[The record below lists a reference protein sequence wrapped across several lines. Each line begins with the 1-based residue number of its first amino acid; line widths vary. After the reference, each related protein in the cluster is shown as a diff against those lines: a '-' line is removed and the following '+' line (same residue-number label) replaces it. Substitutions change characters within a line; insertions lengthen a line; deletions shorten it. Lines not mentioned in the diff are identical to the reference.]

1 MPQVHCNPILLY
13 DGVCGL
19 CNRAVQFVLKRDRE
33 DRFRFAS
40 LQSNFA
46 AEILRRHGASPQQL
60 DTVYVLLD
68 RGEPGERLLAR
79 SDAAIFVLQTVGGIW
94 RVMNAV
100 LRVLPRWLRD
110 SGYNLIARNRY
121 QIFGKY
127 ATCPLPQ
134 EQDRHK
140 FLDS

>member
-1 MPQVHCNPILLY
+1 MPQVHFNPILFY

-19 CNRAVQFVLKRDRE
+19 CNRAVQFVLKRDGE

-46 AEILRRHGASPQQL
+46 AEVLRRHGASPQQL

-68 RGEPGERLLAR
+68 RGEPGERLLVR
-79 SDAAIFVLQTVGGIW
+79 SNAAIFVLQTVGLIW
-94 RVMNAV
+94 RVMGA
-100 LRVLPRWLRD
+100 LLHALPRWLRD
-110 SGYNLIARNRY
+110 PGYNLIARNRY

>member
-1 MPQVHCNPILLY
+1 MPQVYCNPILLY

-33 DRFRFAS
+33 DRFRFAA

-46 AEILRRHGASPQQL
+46 ADGLHRNGVSPQQL
-60 DTVYVLLD
+60 DTIYVLLD
-68 RGEPGERLLAR
+68 RGEPGERLLVR
-79 SDAAIFVLQTVGGIW
+79 SDAAVFVLQTVGGIW
-94 RVMNAV
+94 QVIGAL

-110 SGYNLIARNRY
+110 PGYNLIARNRY
-121 QIFGKY
+121 QVFGKY